1 MATWGVSGCVTNT
14 NTCLQ
19 QAETWQFGHRTRK
32 TRERRGNTG
41 SSSDRGGL
49 PLPTPPL
56 HARPN
61 MGEGL
66 RAQATELER
75 LIGLAQRETS
85 RQLLRAELARV
96 TEALAS
102 ATTSDPPPAPR
113 PAPAPAPAPLRLSTA
128 PTTAPIEYSSISSYA
143 WDHSNKFVKVYL
155 TIPGLEKIPDA
166 QIEAV
171 FGERSLVLSVAG
183 VSTPPVN
190 RRLNV
195 PTLCHAVRED
205 QCSWV
210 RKPSDMLLIKL
221 RKASD
226 GQEWASLNDS
236 AAKKELQQ
244 KERAEANKAR
254 TPREF
259 PRHCMHPSRRSIAG
273 LHRPPPGP
281 VHCVW
286 QGKSTGEL
294 LQQMYAEA
302 DEEGKLALSQ
312 AWEAGREKREANK

>member
-1 MATWGVSGCVTNT
+1 MA
-14 NTCLQ
+14 
-19 QAETWQFGHRTRK
+19 
-32 TRERRGNTG
+32 
-41 SSSDRGGL
+41 
-49 PLPTPPL
+49 
-56 HARPN
+56 
-61 MGEGL
+61 GL
-66 RAQATELER
+66 RAQAKELER

-85 RQLLRAELARV
+85 RQLLQAELARV

-113 PAPAPAPAPLRLSTA
+113 PAPAPAPAPLRLSSA

-195 PTLCHAVRED
+195 PALCHAVRED

-244 KERAEANKAR
+244 KERAETNQAR

-259 PRHCMHPSRRSIAG
+259 PRHCMHPSRRCIVG
-273 LHRPPPGP
+273 LHPRPRAL
-281 VHCVW
+281 CVAG
-286 QGKSTGEL
+286 QVDRG
-294 LQQMYAEA
+294 AAAA
-302 DEEGKLALSQ
+302 DVRRGGRGGQARALPSVG
-312 AWEAGREKREANK
+312 GRTREARGQ

>member
-1 MATWGVSGCVTNT
+1 
-14 NTCLQ
+14 
-19 QAETWQFGHRTRK
+19 
-32 TRERRGNTG
+32 
-41 SSSDRGGL
+41 
-49 PLPTPPL
+49 
-56 HARPN
+56 

-66 RAQATELER
+66 RAQAKELER

-85 RQLLRAELARV
+85 RQLLQAELARV

-113 PAPAPAPAPLRLSTA
+113 PAPAPAPAPMRLSTA

-254 TPREF
+254 APREF
-259 PRHCMHPSRRSIAG
+259 PRHCMHPSRRCIVG
-273 LHRPPPGP
+273 LHRPAPCTVCGRASR
-281 VHCVW
+281 
-286 QGKSTGEL
+286 QGSCCSRCTPRRTRRASSRSPKR
-294 LQQMYAEA
+294 
-302 DEEGKLALSQ
+302 
-312 AWEAGREKREANK
+312 GRPDARSARPISSDDLTVQ

>member
-1 MATWGVSGCVTNT
+1 M
-14 NTCLQ
+14 
-19 QAETWQFGHRTRK
+19 
-32 TRERRGNTG
+32 
-41 SSSDRGGL
+41 
-49 PLPTPPL
+49 
-56 HARPN
+56 
-61 MGEGL
+61 
-66 RAQATELER
+66 
-75 LIGLAQRETS
+75 
-85 RQLLRAELARV
+85 
-96 TEALAS
+96 
-102 ATTSDPPPAPR
+102 
-113 PAPAPAPAPLRLSTA
+113 RLSTA

-254 TPREF
+254 ARLES
-259 PRHCMHPSRRSIAG
+259 SRGTACT
-273 LHRPPPGP
+273 LH
-281 VHCVW
+281 
-286 QGKSTGEL
+286 
-294 LQQMYAEA
+294 AEA
-302 DEEGKLALSQ
+302 LSACTARPRALCVAGQVDRGAAAADVRRGGRGGQ
-312 AWEAGREKREANK
+312 ARALPSVGGRTREARGQ

>member
-1 MATWGVSGCVTNT
+1 
-14 NTCLQ
+14 
-19 QAETWQFGHRTRK
+19 
-32 TRERRGNTG
+32 
-41 SSSDRGGL
+41 
-49 PLPTPPL
+49 
-56 HARPN
+56 

-66 RAQATELER
+66 RAQAKELER

-85 RQLLRAELARV
+85 RQLLQAELARV

-113 PAPAPAPAPLRLSTA
+113 PAPAPTPAPMRLSTA

-190 RRLNV
+190 RRLSV

-205 QCSWV
+205 LCSWV

-254 TPREF
+254 APRDF

-273 LHRPPPGP
+273 LHRPAPCTVCGRASR
-281 VHCVW
+281 
-286 QGKSTGEL
+286 QGSCCSRCTPRRTRRASSRSPKR
-294 LQQMYAEA
+294 
-302 DEEGKLALSQ
+302 
-312 AWEAGREKREANK
+312 GRPDARSARPISSDDLTVEKRGNDGRSLWPHVACTQHSVARGCCDGDN

>member
-1 MATWGVSGCVTNT
+1 MPTHIMKAGQRGDSKNYLAPSPPPDKSSAMAA
-14 NTCLQ
+14 LRE
-19 QAETWQFGHRTRK
+19 QAQ
-32 TRERRGNTG
+32 
-41 SSSDRGGL
+41 
-49 PLPTPPL
+49 
-56 HARPN
+56 
-61 MGEGL
+61 
-66 RAQATELER
+66 ELER
-75 LIGLAQRETS
+75 LLGLAQRETS
-85 RQLLRAELARV
+85 RQLLQAEFARV

-113 PAPAPAPAPLRLSTA
+113 PAPAPTPIRLSSA

-171 FGERSLVLSVAG
+171 FGERSLVLNVAG

-195 PTLCHAVRED
+195 PILCHAVRD
-205 QCSWV
+205 DLCSWV

-226 GQEWASLNDS
+226 GEEWASLNDS
-236 AAKKELQQ
+236 AAQKEVQQ
-244 KERAEANKAR
+244 KEKTEANKAR

-259 PRHCMHPSRRSIAG
+259 PRHCIT
-273 LHRPPPGP
+273 LHADVSSACTLGP
-281 VHCVW
+281 VHCGRASR
-286 QGKSTGEL
+286 QGSC
-294 LQQMYAEA
+294 
-302 DEEGKLALSQ
+302 
-312 AWEAGREKREANK
+312 